1 MDMFWRKKQAVMPHR
16 DIHAEAA
23 LGISNAASVL
33 PAGRFIALV
42 YWAIITNR
50 QISTEAIDDL
60 ANRLSRAAWERG
72 RK

>member
-1 MDMFWRKKQAVMPHR
+1 MFWRKKQAVMPKR

-23 LGISNAASVL
+23 LGINNAASVL
-33 PAGRFIALV
+33 PPKRFMDLV
-42 YWAIITNR
+42 YWAIMTNR
-50 QISTEAIDDL
+50 QISTEDMDAL

>member
-1 MDMFWRKKQAVMPHR
+1 MFWRKKQAVMPHR

-33 PAGRFIALV
+33 PPKRFMDLV
-42 YWAIITNR
+42 YWAIVANR
-50 QISTEAIDDL
+50 QITIEDMDTL
-60 ANRLSRAAWERG
+60 ANRIARAAWERG

>member
-1 MDMFWRKKQAVMPHR
+1 MMFWRKKQAVMPHR
-16 DIHAEAA
+16 DVHAEAA

-33 PAGRFIALV
+33 PAGRFMALV
-42 YWAIITNR
+42 YWAIVTNR

>member
-1 MDMFWRKKQAVMPHR
+1 VFFWRKKQETMPHR

-23 LGISNAASVL
+23 LGINNAASVL
-33 PAGRFIALV
+33 PPKRFMDLV

-50 QISTEAIDDL
+50 QISVEDIDAL
-60 ANRLSRAAWERG
+60 ANRLSRMAWERG

>member
-1 MDMFWRKKQAVMPHR
+1 MFWRKKQAVMPKR
-16 DIHAEAA
+16 DVQAEAA

-33 PAGRFIALV
+33 PPKRFMDLV

-50 QISTEAIDDL
+50 QISTEDMDTL

>member
-1 MDMFWRKKQAVMPHR
+1 MMFWRKREAVMPHR

-33 PAGRFIALV
+33 PPKRFMDLV
-42 YWAIITNR
+42 YWAIVTNR

-72 RK
+72 RR

>member
-1 MDMFWRKKQAVMPHR
+1 MFFRRSKEVMPHR

-33 PAGRFIALV
+33 PAKRFMDLV

-50 QISTEAIDDL
+50 QISTEDMDTL

-72 RK
+72 RR

>member
-1 MDMFWRKKQAVMPHR
+1 MFWRKKVETMPHR
-16 DIHAEAA
+16 DVQAEAA

-33 PAGRFIALV
+33 PPKRFMDLV
-42 YWAIITNR
+42 YWAIMTNR
-50 QISTEAIDDL
+50 QISTEDMDAL

>member
-1 MDMFWRKKQAVMPHR
+1 MMFWRKEPKTLPHR
-16 DIHAEAA
+16 DVQAEAA
-23 LGISNAASVL
+23 LAISNAASVL
-33 PAGRFIALV
+33 PPKRFMDLV

-50 QISTEAIDDL
+50 QISTEDMDAL

>member
-1 MDMFWRKKQAVMPHR
+1 MFWRKKQAVMPHR

-33 PAGRFIALV
+33 PAKRFMDLV
-42 YWAIITNR
+42 YWAIMTNR
-50 QISTEAIDDL
+50 QISTEDMDAL

-72 RK
+72 RR

>member
-1 MDMFWRKKQAVMPHR
+1 MMFWRKEPKTMPHR

-23 LGISNAASVL
+23 LGISNAAQVL
-33 PAGRFIALV
+33 PPKRFMDLV
-42 YWAIITNR
+42 YWAIISNR
-50 QISTEAIDDL
+50 QISVEDIDAL

>member
-1 MDMFWRKKQAVMPHR
+1 MMFWRKREAVMPHR

-23 LGISNAASVL
+23 LAISNAASVL
-33 PAGRFIALV
+33 PPKRFMDLV

-50 QISTEAIDDL
+50 QISTEDMDTL

>member
-1 MDMFWRKKQAVMPHR
+1 MMFWRKEPKTMPHR
-16 DIHAEAA
+16 DIQSEAA
-23 LGISNAASVL
+23 LGISNAAQIL
-33 PAGRFIALV
+33 PTKRFMDLV

-50 QISTEAIDDL
+50 QISVEDIDAL